1 MAHILVI
8 DDEADICCILTEF
21 LTLEGHTIDT
31 AENGKAGLR
40 LAEQNQYDL
49 IITDIVMPEM
59 DGLEF
64 LTAIKEKFPEIG
76 IIVMSGGTLKMENG
90 LLLSMNRDMKAY
102 KAIAKPISFKE
113 LKAAVNMVLEG

>member
-40 LAEQNQYDL
+40 LAEQKQYDL

-64 LTAIKEKFPEIG
+64 ITAIKEKFPEIG
-76 IIVMSGGTLKMENG
+76 IIVMSGGTVKMENG
-90 LLLSMNRDMKAY
+90 LLLSMAQDMKAY